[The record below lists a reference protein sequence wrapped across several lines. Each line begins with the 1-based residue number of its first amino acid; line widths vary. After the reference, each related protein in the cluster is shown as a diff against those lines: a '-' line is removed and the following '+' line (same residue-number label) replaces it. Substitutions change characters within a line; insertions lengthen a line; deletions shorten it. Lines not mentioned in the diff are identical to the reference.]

1 MLPAM
6 RKIADDELFTTWLQD
21 IMEMNHMTS
30 NELYEVILQSRKSKL
45 HPFYPNGLEEFCKKL
60 SDMVFTPSLH
70 EILEKHMDLY
80 ASLPFMGGRNG
91 NTVF

>member
-30 NELYEVILQSRKSKL
+30 NNYTK
-45 HPFYPNGLEEFCKKL
+45 
-60 SDMVFTPSLH
+60 
-70 EILEKHMDLY
+70 
-80 ASLPFMGGRNG
+80 
-91 NTVF
+91 